1 MTRIAPFRSL
11 TLAAL
16 IALAAPPA
24 LAQSDDP
31 LIDEALSDAVT
42 GALTEAMTATPSPAN
57 QAVADAEAAAAI
69 LRAALG
75 QLAAAVSADDQVTAL
90 TEVIRGYELGL
101 SSLREGLRQ
110 AAARETE
117 LRARFETQ
125 RHQLARV
132 LGAMTAM
139 QQSPESTML
148 LHPAGA
154 LANARSGMILSGVTP
169 GLRAQAEALQA
180 DLDEIATVRQLQA
193 NAAAMLGSGLD
204 SVQEARR
211 LLASAVTDRS
221 SMPLRYDEDPAEL
234 QALRD
239 AAQSL
244 SDFATGIARMEKD
257 VGAPME
263 DFEGAQGSL
272 RLPVEGAILR
282 PYDEPDAAGVR
293 RPGWVIATAPAA
305 LVQTPW
311 PATIRY
317 RGPFLDY
324 GNVMIVEPSR
334 GYLIIFA
341 GLSQVFGEV
350 GDVLNGGDPVGL
362 MGGAEA
368 PAQEFGSRFVA
379 DAARG
384 AEAGRSESLYLE
396 LRRGNETLDPADWFV
411 LNPVTDPQQ
420 D

>member
-1 MTRIAPFRSL
+1 MILRRLALI
-11 TLAAL
+11 LAACG
-16 IALAAPPA
+16 
-24 LAQSDDP
+24 
-31 LIDEALSDAVT
+31 ALSVPA
-42 GALTEAMTATPSPAN
+42 GAQEPATSPAN
-57 QAVADAEAAAAI
+57 QAVAEAEEAAAL
-69 LRAALG
+69 LRAAMG
-75 QLAAAVSADDQVTAL
+75 QLAEAVSADDQVVAL

-101 SSLREGLRQ
+101 AALREGLRQ
-110 AAARETE
+110 ASARETE
-117 LRARFETQ
+117 LRARFEAQ
-125 RHQLARV
+125 RGQLSRV
-132 LGAMTAM
+132 LGAMTAL

-154 LANARSGMILSGVTP
+154 LANARSGMLLSGVTP
-169 GLRAQAEALQA
+169 GLRAEAEALQA
-180 DLDEIATVRQLQA
+180 DLDEIATVRELQS
-193 NAAAMLGSGLD
+193 NAATMLGSGLD

-211 LLASAVTDRS
+211 LLSSAVTDRS
-221 SMPLRYDEDPAEL
+221 SMPVRFAEDPAEL

-244 SDFATGIARMEKD
+244 SDFATGIAKMEKD

-272 RLPVEGAILR
+272 RLPVIGSILR
-282 PYDEPDAAGVR
+282 PYDEPDAAGVS

-324 GNVMIVEPSR
+324 GNVMITEPSR
-334 GYLIIFA
+334 GYLMIFA
-341 GLSQVFGEV
+341 GLAQVFGEV
-350 GDVLNGGDPVGL
+350 GDVLNAGDPIGL

-379 DAARG
+379 DATSG
-384 AEAGRSESLYLE
+384 GQAGRSETLYLE
-396 LRRGNETLDPADWFV
+396 LRRGNETLDPAEWFV
-411 LNPVTDPQQ
+411 LNPIVEPQQ

>member
-1 MTRIAPFRSL
+1 MILRRLALI
-11 TLAAL
+11 LAACG
-16 IALAAPPA
+16 ALAAPAGAQEPA
-24 LAQSDDP
+24 
-31 LIDEALSDAVT
+31 T
-42 GALTEAMTATPSPAN
+42 SPAN
-57 QAVADAEAAAAI
+57 QAVAEAEEAAAL
-69 LRAALG
+69 LRAAMG
-75 QLAAAVSADDQVTAL
+75 QLAEAVSADDQVVAL

-101 SSLREGLRQ
+101 AALREGLRQ
-110 AAARETE
+110 ASARETE
-117 LRARFETQ
+117 LRARFEAQ
-125 RHQLARV
+125 RGQLSRV
-132 LGAMTAM
+132 LGAMTAL

-154 LANARSGMILSGVTP
+154 LANARSGMLLSGVTP
-169 GLRAQAEALQA
+169 GLRAEAEALQD
-180 DLDEIATVRQLQA
+180 DLDEIATVRELQS
-193 NAAAMLGSGLD
+193 NAATMLGSGLD

-211 LLASAVTDRS
+211 LLSSAVTDRS
-221 SMPLRYDEDPAEL
+221 SMPVRFAEDPAEL

-244 SDFATGIARMEKD
+244 SDFATGIAKMEKD

-263 DFEGAQGSL
+263 DFEGAQGNL
-272 RLPVEGAILR
+272 RLPVIGSILR
-282 PYDEPDAAGVR
+282 PYDEPDAAGVS

-324 GNVMIVEPSR
+324 GNVMITEPSR
-334 GYLIIFA
+334 GYLMIFA
-341 GLSQVFGEV
+341 GLAQVFGEV
-350 GDVLNGGDPVGL
+350 GDVLNAGDPVGL

-379 DAARG
+379 DAASG
-384 AEAGRSESLYLE
+384 GQAGRSETLYLE
-396 LRRGNETLDPADWFV
+396 LRRGNETLDPAEWFV
-411 LNPVTDPQQ
+411 LNPIVEPQQ

>member
-1 MTRIAPFRSL
+1 MSRAL
-11 TLAAL
+11 GLVLAAL
-16 IALAAPPA
+16 LAGSAA
-24 LAQSDDP
+24 AQEVVEDITGP
-31 LIDEALSDAVT
+31 GLVT
-42 GALTEAMTATPSPAN
+42 GGPDLAESAMMTPAGR
-57 QAVADAEAAAAI
+57 AVADAEAAAAL

-75 QLAAAVSADDQVTAL
+75 QLSEAVAADDQVVAL
-90 TEVIRGYELGL
+90 TEVIRAYELGL
-101 SSLREGLRQ
+101 AALRDGLRQ
-110 AAARETE
+110 AHARELE
-117 LRARFETQ
+117 LRDRFEAQ
-125 RHQLARV
+125 SAQLSRV
-132 LGAMTAM
+132 LGAMTAL

-154 LANARSGMILSGVTP
+154 LSNARSGMILSDVTP

-180 DLDEIATVRQLQA
+180 DLDEIATVRALQA
-193 NAAAMLGSGLD
+193 SASAMLGNGLA

-211 LLASAVTDRS
+211 LLASAAGDRS
-221 SMPLRYDEDPAEL
+221 SMPTRYAEDPEEL
-234 QALRD
+234 QALRE
-239 AAQSL
+239 AAASL
-244 SDFATGIARMEKD
+244 DDFARGIARMEKD
-257 VGAPME
+257 VGPPME

-272 RLPVEGAILR
+272 RLPVVGTVLR

-324 GNVMIVEPSR
+324 GNVMIAEPAR
-334 GYLIIFA
+334 GYLMIFA

-350 GDVLNGGDPVGL
+350 GDVLAAGDPVGL

-368 PAQEFGSRFVA
+368 PAQEFGARFVA
-379 DAARG
+379 DAASGG
-384 AEAGRSESLYLE
+384 AAGRPETLYLE
-396 LRRGNETLDPADWFV
+396 LRRGNETLDPAEWFV
-411 LNPVTDPQQ
+411 LNPFVEPQQ

>member
-1 MTRIAPFRSL
+1 MRTRLAL
-11 TLAAL
+11 ALCAAL
-16 IALAAPPA
+16 AGPA
-24 LAQSDDP
+24 FAQ
-31 LIDEALSDAVT
+31 T
-42 GALTEAMTATPSPAN
+42 TPAN
-57 QAVADAEAAAAI
+57 QAVADAEAAAAL
-69 LRAALG
+69 LRAAIG
-75 QLAAAVSADDQVTAL
+75 QLAEAVSADDQVVAL

-101 SSLREGLRQ
+101 AALRGGLRQ
-110 AAARETE
+110 ASGREAE
-117 LRARFETQ
+117 LRDRFEAQ
-125 RHQLARV
+125 RDQLARV
-132 LGAMTAM
+132 LGAMTAL

-154 LANARSGMILSGVTP
+154 LANARSGMLLSGVTP
-169 GLRAQAEALQA
+169 GLRAEAEALQA
-180 DLDEIATVRQLQA
+180 DLDEIATVRELQS
-193 NAAAMLGSGLD
+193 NAATMLGSGLD

-211 LLASAVTDRS
+211 LLSSAVTDRS
-221 SMPLRYDEDPAEL
+221 SMPVRFAEDPAEL

-244 SDFATGIARMEKD
+244 SDFATGIAKMEKD

-272 RLPVEGAILR
+272 RLPVIGSILR
-282 PYDEPDAAGVR
+282 PYDEPDAAGVS

-324 GNVMIVEPSR
+324 GNVMITEPSR
-334 GYLIIFA
+334 GYLMIFA
-341 GLSQVFGEV
+341 GLAQVFGEV
-350 GDVLNGGDPVGL
+350 GDVLNAGDPIGL

-379 DAARG
+379 DATSG
-384 AEAGRSESLYLE
+384 GQAGRSETLYLE
-396 LRRGNETLDPADWFV
+396 LRRGNETLDPAEWFV
-411 LNPVTDPQQ
+411 LNPIVEPQQ

>member
-1 MTRIAPFRSL
+1 MRTRLVLAL
-11 TLAAL
+11 CAAL
-16 IALAAPPA
+16 AGPA
-24 LAQSDDP
+24 LAQ
-31 LIDEALSDAVT
+31 T
-42 GALTEAMTATPSPAN
+42 TPAN
-57 QAVADAEAAAAI
+57 QAVADAEAAAAL
-69 LRAALG
+69 LRAAIG
-75 QLAAAVSADDQVTAL
+75 QLAEAVSADDQVVAL

-101 SSLREGLRQ
+101 AALRGGLRQ
-110 AAARETE
+110 ASGREAE
-117 LRARFETQ
+117 LRDRFEAQ
-125 RHQLARV
+125 RDQLARV
-132 LGAMTAM
+132 LGAMTAL

-169 GLRAQAEALQA
+169 GLRAEAEALQA
-180 DLDEIATVRQLQA
+180 DLDEIATVRQLQS
-193 NAAAMLGSGLD
+193 NAAGMLGSGLD

-221 SMPLRYDEDPAEL
+221 SMPARYAEDPEEL
-234 QALRD
+234 QALRA

-244 SDFATGIARMEKD
+244 DDFATGIARMEKD
-257 VGAPME
+257 VGAPMD
-263 DFEGAQGSL
+263 DFEGARGSL
-272 RLPVEGAILR
+272 ALPVVGTVLR
-282 PYDEPDAAGVR
+282 PYREPDAAGVS

-324 GNVMIVEPSR
+324 GNVMIVEPAR
-334 GYLIIFA
+334 GYLMIFA

-350 GDVLNGGDPVGL
+350 GDVLKAGDPVGL

-368 PAQEFGSRFVA
+368 PAQEFGSQFVA
-379 DAARG
+379 DAAQG
-384 AEAGRSESLYLE
+384 AEAGRSETLYLE
-396 LRRGNETLDPADWFV
+396 LRQGNETLDPADWFV
-411 LNPVTDPQQ
+411 LNPVVDPQQ

>member
-1 MTRIAPFRSL
+1 MRTRLVLAL
-11 TLAAL
+11 CAAL
-16 IALAAPPA
+16 AGPA
-24 LAQSDDP
+24 LAQ
-31 LIDEALSDAVT
+31 T
-42 GALTEAMTATPSPAN
+42 TPAN
-57 QAVADAEAAAAI
+57 QAVADAEAAAAL
-69 LRAALG
+69 LRAAIG
-75 QLAAAVSADDQVTAL
+75 QLAEAVSADDQVVAL

-101 SSLREGLRQ
+101 AALRGGLRQ
-110 AAARETE
+110 ASSREAE
-117 LRARFETQ
+117 LRDRFEAQ
-125 RHQLARV
+125 RDQLARV
-132 LGAMTAM
+132 LGAMTAL

-169 GLRAQAEALQA
+169 GLRAEAEALQA
-180 DLDEIATVRQLQA
+180 DLDEIATVRQLQS
-193 NAAAMLGSGLD
+193 NAAGMLGSGLD

-221 SMPLRYDEDPAEL
+221 SMPARYAEDPEEL
-234 QALRD
+234 QALRA

-244 SDFATGIARMEKD
+244 DDFATGIARMEKD
-257 VGAPME
+257 VGAPMD
-263 DFEGAQGSL
+263 DFEGARGSL
-272 RLPVEGAILR
+272 ALPVVGTVLR
-282 PYDEPDAAGVR
+282 PYREPDAAGVS

-324 GNVMIVEPSR
+324 GNVMIVEPAR
-334 GYLIIFA
+334 GYLMIFA

-350 GDVLNGGDPVGL
+350 GDVLKAGDPVGL

-368 PAQEFGSRFVA
+368 PAQEFGSQFVA
-379 DAARG
+379 DAAQG
-384 AEAGRSESLYLE
+384 AEAGRSETLYLE
-396 LRRGNETLDPADWFV
+396 LRQGNETLDPADWFV
-411 LNPVTDPQQ
+411 LNPVVDPQQ

>member
-1 MTRIAPFRSL
+1 MRTRLAL
-11 TLAAL
+11 ALCAAL
-16 IALAAPPA
+16 AGPA
-24 LAQSDDP
+24 LAQ
-31 LIDEALSDAVT
+31 T
-42 GALTEAMTATPSPAN
+42 TPAN
-57 QAVADAEAAAAI
+57 QAVADAEAAAAL
-69 LRAALG
+69 LRAAIG
-75 QLAAAVSADDQVTAL
+75 QLAEAVSADDQVVAL

-101 SSLREGLRQ
+101 AALRGGLRQ
-110 AAARETE
+110 ASGREAE
-117 LRARFETQ
+117 LRDRFEAQ
-125 RHQLARV
+125 RDQLARV
-132 LGAMTAM
+132 LGAMTAL

-169 GLRAQAEALQA
+169 GLRAEAEALQA
-180 DLDEIATVRQLQA
+180 DLDEIATVRQLQS
-193 NAAAMLGSGLD
+193 NAAGMLGSGLD

-221 SMPLRYDEDPAEL
+221 SMPARYAEDPEEL
-234 QALRD
+234 QALRA

-244 SDFATGIARMEKD
+244 DDFATGIARMEKD
-257 VGAPME
+257 VGAPMD
-263 DFEGAQGSL
+263 DFEGARGSL
-272 RLPVEGAILR
+272 ALPVVGTVLR
-282 PYDEPDAAGVR
+282 PYREPDAAGVS

-324 GNVMIVEPSR
+324 GNVMIVEPAR
-334 GYLIIFA
+334 GYLMIFA

-350 GDVLNGGDPVGL
+350 GDVLKAGDPVGL

-368 PAQEFGSRFVA
+368 PAQEFGSQFVA
-379 DAARG
+379 DAAKG
-384 AEAGRSESLYLE
+384 AEAGRSETLYLE
-396 LRRGNETLDPADWFV
+396 LRQGNETLDPADWFV
-411 LNPVTDPQQ
+411 LNPVVDPQQ